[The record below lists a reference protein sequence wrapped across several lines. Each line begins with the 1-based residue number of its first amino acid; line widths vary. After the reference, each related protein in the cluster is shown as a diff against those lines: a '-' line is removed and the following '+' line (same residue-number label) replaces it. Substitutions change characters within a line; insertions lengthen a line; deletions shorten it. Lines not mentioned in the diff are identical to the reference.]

1 MCARRNSSWTSR
13 RRCADNGVSGP
24 VHHRFTMHPR
34 LALKRSVQFACLALA
49 FPAALASGFGR
60 WRAMCAILAHSYAL
74 LPGIAGSY
82 LRVAFYRMTLR
93 SCSAD
98 VHIGFGTVFVHSQAS
113 VGPHVSIGMYC
124 VIGRASIGARTQVA
138 SLVQFPSGRRQH
150 GRDEQGRIL
159 GAESAG
165 LQETVVGADCW
176 IGASAVVMANVG
188 DGTTVGAGAIV
199 VDELPPGVLA
209 VGNPA
214 RVVRG
219 KTAQPEGSA

>member
-1 MCARRNSSWTSR
+1 MR
-13 RRCADNGVSGP
+13 
-24 VHHRFTMHPR
+24 PR
-34 LALKRSVQFACLALA
+34 LIFKRCFQLACLAA
-49 FPAALASGFGR
+49 TFPAALASGFGR
-60 WRAMCAILAHSYAL
+60 WRAAYTFLAHSFAL

-98 VHIGFGTVFVHSQAS
+98 VHIGFGTVFAHPQAS

-150 GRDEQGRIL
+150 GRDEEGKIL
-159 GAESAG
+159 GTEPAG

-176 IGASAVVMANVG
+176 IGASAVVMAPVG

-199 VDELPPGVLA
+199 VHELPPGVLA

-214 RVVRG
+214 RVARG
-219 KTAQPEGSA
+219 GTSGPAGSESPAAG